1 MTDKR
6 PDPITPKTLGWT
18 TALAILGAIV
28 SAAIDTGW
36 KLPETNNTMDWVRSI
51 LILLFAAAGVY
62 VGASKAKRE
71 TTPLIDPRD
80 EHGRKLVPAGSTG
93 RGDVASSYQDDPPP
107 PPPLDIEY

>member
-1 MTDKR
+1 MHAR

-18 TALAILGAIV
+18 TALAILGAII

-36 KLPETNNTMDWVRSI
+36 KLPEGNNVMDWVRSI

-62 VGASKAKRE
+62 VGAQKAKRE
-71 TTPLIDPRD
+71 TTPLESPRD
-80 EHGRKLVPAGSTG
+80 QFGRKLVPEGTTG
-93 RGDVASSYQDDPPP
+93 RSDVSLFDQDDDPPP